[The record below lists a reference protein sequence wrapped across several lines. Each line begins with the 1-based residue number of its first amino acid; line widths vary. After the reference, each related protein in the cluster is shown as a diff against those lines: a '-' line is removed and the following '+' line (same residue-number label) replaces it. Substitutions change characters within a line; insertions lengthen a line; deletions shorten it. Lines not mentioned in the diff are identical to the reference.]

1 MQLLSVSASSFDEI
15 FNHGAVN
22 ITAPT
27 IETKLMASNPPH
39 DSTAW
44 ELAVADLSQ
53 KVWPGEQSFP
63 PFFER
68 ARAMEAPRI
77 LELGVKQAIAG
88 RSTRKDHLFPNAAEY
103 VGTDIELGQDVDII
117 ADVHRLTKY
126 VGSEAFDIILTEAGF
141 EHFKYPHLAAHEMM
155 KTLRIGGLLF
165 VQTHQTF
172 PIHAVPYDYFR
183 FSTDALRS
191 LFGAKMGMKIHT
203 VGYASP
209 AAIYSHADPLGHTA
223 PAFLHVNLFAEKL
236 AATPETFIYE
246 FDCLDDHDDA

>member
-1 MQLLSVSASSFDEI
+1 MAPSTEI
-15 FNHGAVN
+15 N
-22 ITAPT
+22 
-27 IETKLMASNPPH
+27 LMASDPSH
-39 DSTAW
+39 DLTAW
-44 ELAVADLSQ
+44 QAAVAELSQ
-53 KVWPGEQSFP
+53 ETWVGEQAFP
-63 PFFER
+63 AFFAR

-103 VGTDIELGQDVDII
+103 VGTDIEAGQDVDII

-126 VGSEAFDIILTEAGF
+126 VGSEAFDVILTEAGF

-172 PIHAVPYDYFR
+172 PIHAVPFDYFR

-191 LFGAKMGMKIHT
+191 LFGSKMGMKIHT
-203 VGYASP
+203 AAYASP
-209 AAIYSHADPLGHTA
+209 AAIYSHVDPVGHKS
-223 PAFLHVNLFAEKL
+223 PAFLHVNLFAEKV